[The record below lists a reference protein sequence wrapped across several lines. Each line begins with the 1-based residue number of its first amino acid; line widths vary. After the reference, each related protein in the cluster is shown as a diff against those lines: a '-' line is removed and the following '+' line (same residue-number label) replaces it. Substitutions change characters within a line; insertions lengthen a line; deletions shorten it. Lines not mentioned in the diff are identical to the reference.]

1 MQDPKPHIHD
11 VSTADFTQ
19 AVVQRSR
26 EVPVVV
32 DFWAEWCG
40 PCKTL
45 GPMLERLATE
55 MDGAFD
61 LVKVDVDRNQ
71 DLATQFGVQGIPTVI
86 AFRHGVPV
94 HQFSGAVPESSLRAW
109 IAEILPT
116 ELDAKLDQARDAT
129 LAGDTEAAEGLLREV
144 LEQRPDHQEAGT
156 GLASLLI
163 ARGETD
169 DALVVLGKLAPT
181 PDVDRLQAAARLA
194 ASRGQNIPQ
203 LEAELEAEP
212 ANDGVRLALAQA
224 LAAQSEFEPALDHML
239 RVVRAKS
246 GLQDDARRAM
256 VDIFGLLGE
265 EHPLTGTYRRQLASA
280 LF

>member
-1 MQDPKPHIHD
+1 MDDLTPHIHD
-11 VSTADFTQ
+11 VSTADFAQ
-19 AVVQRSR
+19 AVIQRSR

-45 GPMLERLATE
+45 GPMLERVATE
-55 MDGAFD
+55 MDGVFELA
-61 LVKVDVDRNQ
+61 KVDVDRNQ

-86 AFRHGVPV
+86 AFRQGVPV
-94 HQFSGAVPESSLRAW
+94 HQFTGAVPESSLRAW

-129 LAGDTEAAEGLLREV
+129 LAGDTEAAEALLREV

-169 DALVVLGKLAPT
+169 DALIVLGKLT
-181 PDVDRLQAAARLA
+181 PSADVERLQAAARLS
-194 ASRGQNIPQ
+194 ASRGQDIPQ
-203 LEAELEAEP
+203 LEAALDADP
-212 ANDGVRLALAQA
+212 GDDGVRLALAQA

>member
-1 MQDPKPHIHD
+1 
-11 VSTADFTQ
+11 
-19 AVVQRSR
+19 
-26 EVPVVV
+26 
-32 DFWAEWCG
+32 
-40 PCKTL
+40 
-45 GPMLERLATE
+45 
-55 MDGAFD
+55 
-61 LVKVDVDRNQ
+61 VDRNQ

-86 AFRHGVPV
+86 AFRQGVPV
-94 HQFSGAVPESSLRAW
+94 HQFTGAVPESSLRAW

-129 LAGDTEAAEGLLREV
+129 LAGDTEAAEALLREV

-169 DALVVLGKLAPT
+169 DALIVLGKLT
-181 PDVDRLQAAARLA
+181 PSADVERLQAAARLS
-194 ASRGQNIPQ
+194 ASRGQDIPQ
-203 LEAELEAEP
+203 LEAALDADP
-212 ANDGVRLALAQA
+212 GDDGVRLALAQA